1 MRELVVGARRRRFC
15 FFAAAERRVLKEPA
29 KRDCLPINERFVFDS
44 LAKHE
49 TCPSEG
55 STGFV
60 ALGTEPV
67 AGAPPASHRPAPPVV
82 PRSEGAPRRHG
93 EGDATEPRRR
103 RRARGEGHADE
114 EKSHR
119 GSKGSSTSNA
129 TWHPLPVRLDHGSA
143 FARHVFLRAPSK
155 NAEGAAEGRALFVAA
170 VPSGWSEAHLRE
182 LMTTH
187 FGEVEEASLVVLDSA
202 PDVAGGLVTFADAKS
217 AKRALAAAVRGGT
230 PLDPPNSL
238 ARAVGLEAW
247 VADFRDARP
256 GAETTQRRVD
266 DWFAA
271 FEEEEQ
277 RKARVAAASAAA
289 DDGWTVVEAKRGR
302 RKTSDGEGHD
312 RGRRS
317 FGDGGA
323 AATRERAGA
332 CGELLPLPA
341 AREAPGEL
349 YELKAKF
356 TLDKERVAKLKAS
369 RKFRPT

>member
-1 MRELVVGARRRRFC
+1 M
-15 FFAAAERRVLKEPA
+15 A
-29 KRDCLPINERFVFDS
+29 KATR
-44 LAKHE
+44 
-49 TCPSEG
+49 PSRG
-55 STGFV
+55 G
-60 ALGTEPV
+60 
-67 AGAPPASHRPAPPVV
+67 
-82 PRSEGAPRRHG
+82 
-93 EGDATEPRRR
+93 GDAPGAKGTPMKK
-103 RRARGEGHADE
+103 
-114 EKSHR
+114 KSHR
-119 GSKGSSTSNA
+119 GSKGSSTPSPSNA

-202 PDVAGGLVTFADAKS
+202 PDVAGGLVTFADAKG

-230 PLDPPNSL
+230 PLDPPASL

-302 RKTSDGEGHD
+302 RKTSDGEGTTVGGV
-312 RGRRS
+312 RLATAERRRPANGPAPAEN
-317 FGDGGA
+317 FYRFQQ
-323 AATRERAGA
+323 REKR
-332 CGELLPLPA
+332 
-341 AREAPGEL
+341 RGEL

>member
-1 MRELVVGARRRRFC
+1 M
-15 FFAAAERRVLKEPA
+15 A
-29 KRDCLPINERFVFDS
+29 KATR
-44 LAKHE
+44 
-49 TCPSEG
+49 PSRG
-55 STGFV
+55 G
-60 ALGTEPV
+60 
-67 AGAPPASHRPAPPVV
+67 
-82 PRSEGAPRRHG
+82 
-93 EGDATEPRRR
+93 GDAPGAKGTPMKK
-103 RRARGEGHADE
+103 
-114 EKSHR
+114 KSR
-119 GSKGSSTSNA
+119 GSKGSSTPSSSAA

-202 PDVAGGLVTFADAKS
+202 PDVAGGLVTFADAKG
-217 AKRALAAAVRGGT
+217 ARKALAAAVRGGT
-230 PLDPPNSL
+230 PLDPPASL
-238 ARAVGLEAW
+238 AKPVGLEAW

-277 RKARVAAASAAA
+277 GKARVAAASAAA

-302 RKTSDGEGHD
+302 RKTSDGEGTTVGSI
-312 RGRRS
+312 R
-317 FGDGGA
+317 
-323 AATRERAGA
+323 AATAERRRRDGPAPAENFYRFQQREKR
-332 CGELLPLPA
+332 
-341 AREAPGEL
+341 RGEL

-356 TLDKERVAKLKAS
+356 TVDKERVAKLKAS

>member
-1 MRELVVGARRRRFC
+1 M
-15 FFAAAERRVLKEPA
+15 A
-29 KRDCLPINERFVFDS
+29 KATR
-44 LAKHE
+44 
-49 TCPSEG
+49 PSRG
-55 STGFV
+55 
-60 ALGTEPV
+60 
-67 AGAPPASHRPAPPVV
+67 
-82 PRSEGAPRRHG
+82 
-93 EGDATEPRRR
+93 GDAPGAKGTPMKR
-103 RRARGEGHADE
+103 
-114 EKSHR
+114 KSHR
-119 GSKGSSTSNA
+119 GSKSSSTSNA

-143 FARHVFLRAPSK
+143 FARHVFSRAPSK
-155 NAEGAAEGRALFVAA
+155 NAEGAAEALFVAA

-217 AKRALAAAVRGGT
+217 AKRALAAAVRGRA

-302 RKTSDGEGHD
+302 RKTSDGEEHD
-312 RGRRS
+312 RGRQRS
-317 FGDGGA
+317 FGDGG
-323 AATRERAGA
+323 RRR
-332 CGELLPLPA
+332 PVNRPA
-341 AREAPGEL
+341 PAEETFTASSSEKRRGEL

>member
-1 MRELVVGARRRRFC
+1 M
-15 FFAAAERRVLKEPA
+15 A
-29 KRDCLPINERFVFDS
+29 KATR
-44 LAKHE
+44 
-49 TCPSEG
+49 PSRG
-55 STGFV
+55 G
-60 ALGTEPV
+60 
-67 AGAPPASHRPAPPVV
+67 
-82 PRSEGAPRRHG
+82 
-93 EGDATEPRRR
+93 GDAPGVKGTQMKKK
-103 RRARGEGHADE
+103 A
-114 EKSHR
+114 HR
-119 GSKGSSTSNA
+119 GSKGSSTPSTSQA

-155 NAEGAAEGRALFVAA
+155 NAEGAADGRALFVAA

-202 PDVAGGLVTFADAKS
+202 PDVAGGLVTFADAKG
-217 AKRALAAAVRGGT
+217 AKKALAAAVRGGT
-230 PLDPPNSL
+230 PLDPPASL

-247 VADFRDARP
+247 VAEFRDARP
-256 GAETTQRRVD
+256 GAEHTQRRID

-277 RKARVAAASAAA
+277 RKAREAAASAAS

-302 RKTSDGEGHD
+302 RKTSDGEGTTV
-312 RGRRS
+312 
-317 FGDGGA
+317 GGIR
-323 AATRERAGA
+323 AATAERRRKDKPGLADDFYRFQQRER
-332 CGELLPLPA
+332 
-341 AREAPGEL
+341 RRDEL